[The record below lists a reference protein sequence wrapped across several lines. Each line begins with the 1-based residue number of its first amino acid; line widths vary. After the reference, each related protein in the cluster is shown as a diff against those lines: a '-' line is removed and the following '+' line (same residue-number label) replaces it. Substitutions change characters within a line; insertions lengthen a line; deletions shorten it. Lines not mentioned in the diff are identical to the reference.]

1 MKPIEI
7 FVTTAIFLFCL
18 RAHGGCND
26 PLAFNYNA
34 KDSDK
39 STCIYK
45 EVIFYMQSNLLDSD
59 EDILY
64 LQCDQYKI
72 SKIEVYIDGAVY
84 QQGGFPVS
92 ILVPIVGS
100 NPPQGKIP
108 NGTINY
114 SVMDNTIH
122 DCYAKIYFKPGNA
135 EETYFIKPLPL
146 FECSKIGP
154 KHHIQIH

>member
-1 MKPIEI
+1 MKPIDI

-18 RAHGGCND
+18 HAQGGCRD
-26 PLAFNYNA
+26 PLAVNYNA
-34 KDSDK
+34 KDTDVT
-39 STCIYK
+39 TCIYK

-59 EDILY
+59 EDSMY

-72 SKIEVYIDGAVY
+72 SKIEVYIDGVVC
-84 QQGGFPVS
+84 QQSGSVVNIS
-92 ILVPIVGS
+92 VPIVGS

-114 SVMDNTIH
+114 SVKDNTIH
-122 DCYAKIYFKPGNA
+122 DCYAKIYLKPGNA
-135 EETYFIKPLPL
+135 EETFFIKPLPL
-146 FECSKIGP
+146 FERSKIGP